1 MFKAVLF
8 DLDGTILNTNELIVA
23 SFLHTLEG
31 ETPRVYT
38 REDIIRNF
46 GRTLVDQ
53 MREYTGLQDVERY
66 IAKYREFNIERHD
79 ELIMDFPYVKEVL
92 EALHGAGLRLGVV
105 TSKIR
110 RTSLMGLERFGLTP
124 YLEAIVTVEVGV
136 EPKPHG
142 EGILKAAALL
152 GVKPEETLMVG
163 DSQYD
168 ILAAKHAGTRS
179 AGVAWTAKGEDYLLG
194 IGPDYMIRDMR
205 ELLEICG
212 VKSGGAD

>member
-1 MFKAVLF
+1 MLE
-8 DLDGTILNTNELIVA
+8 EL
-23 SFLHTLEG
+23 H
-31 ETPRVYT
+31 R
-38 REDIIRNF
+38 
-46 GRTLVDQ
+46 
-53 MREYTGLQDVERY
+53 
-66 IAKYREFNIERHD
+66 
-79 ELIMDFPYVKEVL
+79 
-92 EALHGAGLRLGVV
+92 AGLRLGVV

-110 RTSLMGLERFGLTP
+110 KTSLMGLERFGLTP
-124 YLEAIVTVEVGV
+124 YLDAIITVEDVV

-142 EGILKAAALL
+142 EGILKAASIL

-168 ILAAKHAGTRS
+168 ILAAKHAGTRA
-179 AGVAWTAKGEDYLLG
+179 AGVAWTAKGEEYLNG

>member
-1 MFKAVLF
+1 MLKAVLF
-8 DLDGTILNTNELIVA
+8 DLDGTILNTNELIIA

-53 MREYTGLQDVERY
+53 MREYTGLQNVERY

-79 ELIMDFPYVKEVL
+79 ELIMDFPHVGEVL
-92 EALHGAGLRLGVV
+92 EKLHRAGLRLGVV

-110 RTSLMGLERFGLTP
+110 KTSLMGLERFGLTP
-124 YLEAIVTVEVGV
+124 YLDAIITVEDVT

-142 EGILKAAALL
+142 EGILKAAAIL

-168 ILAAKHAGTRS
+168 ILAAKHAGTRV
-179 AGVAWTAKGEDYLLG
+179 AGVAWTAKGEDYLSGL
-194 IGPDYMIRDMR
+194 GPDYMIRDMR